1 MKFSSHLRE
10 CLEYVPDGP
19 PDLILW
25 VSHLVDEVGDEGHG
39 LDLVHLVRGLGQERE
54 GLQQEGQTA
63 QEDGGVGLE
72 ESGKFPG

>member
-39 LDLVHLVRGLGQERE
+39 LDLVHLVRVLGQEGE
-54 GLQQEGQTA
+54 SLQQ
-63 QEDGGVGLE
+63 VG
-72 ESGKFPG
+72 KAAHQH